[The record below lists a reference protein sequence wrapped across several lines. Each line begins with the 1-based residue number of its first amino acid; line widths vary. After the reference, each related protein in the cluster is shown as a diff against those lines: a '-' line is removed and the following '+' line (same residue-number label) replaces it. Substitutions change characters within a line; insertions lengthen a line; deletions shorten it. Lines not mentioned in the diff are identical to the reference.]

1 MSRMKNKI
9 ALITGGA
16 RGIGAST
23 AQLLAQEGAKVIVT
37 DILDAQGEALV
48 HSIGPSASY
57 HALDASS
64 EKGWKTLSN
73 TIRKKYGR
81 LDVLFNNAGIIG
93 FSESLGPQDPEYAS
107 LDSWHHIHHIN
118 LDSVFLGCKYGIG
131 LMKEQGGAIV
141 NMSSR
146 SGLVGVPTAAA
157 YASSKAAI
165 RNHTKSVALYCAE
178 KKYNIRCNSLHP
190 GAVLTEIWH
199 PMLGDDR
206 EARKEIMAGIEA
218 GIPLGHMGEP
228 KDVAY
233 AVLYLASDESKYI
246 TGVEL
251 TLDGGILAGST
262 SAPKNQTSC
271 K

>member
-1 MSRMKNKI
+1 MNRVDNKV
-9 ALITGGA
+9 ALITGAA

-23 AQLLAQEGAKVIVT
+23 ARLLAQEGAKVIVT
-37 DILDAQGEALV
+37 DILDQEGEALAA
-48 HSIGPSASY
+48 SIGASAAY
-57 HALDASS
+57 YPLDASS
-64 EKGWKTLSN
+64 EKEWGSLAEM
-73 TIRKKYGR
+73 IGRKYGH
-81 LDVLFNNAGIIG
+81 LDILFNNAGIIG
-93 FSESLGPQDPEYAS
+93 FSEKLGSQDPEHAT
-107 LDSWHHIHHIN
+107 LESWHHIHHVN
-118 LDSVFLGCKYGIG
+118 LDSVFLGCKYAIG
-131 LMKEQGGAIV
+131 LMKERGGSII

-146 SGLVGVPTAAA
+146 SGLVGLPTAAA

-190 GAVLTEIWH
+190 GAVLTPIWD
-199 PMLGDDR
+199 PMLGEDAHTR
-206 EARKEIMAGIEA
+206 QEAMERIEA

-246 TGVEL
+246 TGIEL
-251 TLDGGILAGST
+251 TLDGGILAGSS
-262 SAPKNQTSC
+262 SAPNK